1 MKSRVYLEAEAVT
14 VIWACVFNCALGSPL
29 GGAEIQPPLI
39 PFNQTAP
46 SSPVL
51 RSGVLVRLRV
61 KTTALECRSYLT
73 EGGTGE
79 SREEKGLGSGP
90 RLSDTEQA
98 QI

>member
-73 EGGTGE
+73 EGTGE
-79 SREEKGLGSGP
+79 REEKGLGSGP